1 MNLDDTL
8 AALAADPCAAVDMA
22 QLALAVAADEYPALD
37 SRAYLDRLDCL
48 AAILSPRLTGSLES
62 RVAELTAFLFEEEAF
77 TGNAPRY
84 YDPVNSY
91 LNAVLDRKL
100 GIPLTL
106 SLVAMAVGGR
116 CGLTVVGVGLPGH
129 FVAKAT
135 DGATEVIFD
144 PFHGG
149 QPLDPSDCACLVEAV
164 SGLAFDP
171 TPANLAAA
179 TPGAIACRMLS
190 NLKAVYANVGDY
202 RRAARVVG
210 RLTQLFPTD
219 LDQRRDLG
227 VLLAQAGQSGQAID
241 PLETYL
247 AARPDGDDAP
257 AVRAFLK
264 EARGRVAAWN

>member
-8 AALAADPCAAVDMA
+8 AALAADPCAPVDLA
-22 QLALAVAADEYPALD
+22 RLALAVAADEYPALD
-37 SRAYLDRLDCL
+37 AGVYLARLDSL
-48 AAILSPRLTGSLES
+48 AAALAPRLTGSLES
-62 RVAELTAFLFEEEAF
+62 RVAALSAFLFDEQAF

-84 YDPVNSY
+84 YDAVNSY

-106 SLVAMAVGGR
+106 SLVAMAVGER

-149 QPLDPSDCACLVEAV
+149 QFLDPDDCACLVEAV
-164 SGLAFDP
+164 AGVAFDP

-179 TPGAIACRMLS
+179 TPGAIVCRLLS
-190 NLKAVYANVGDY
+190 NLKAVYANAGDY

-210 RLTQLFPTD
+210 RLAQLAPTD

-227 VLLAQAGQSGQAID
+227 VLLARAGQSGQAID
-241 PLETYL
+241 SLEAYL
-247 AARPDGDDAP
+247 AARPDGDDVP
-257 AVRAFLK
+257 AVRAFLR